1 MNISSISSN
10 DNISL
15 FLFSEI
21 NKKIFLLKKEWDNL
35 QSDLKNGRFVY
46 SDINTALTTPF
57 LHEFNE
63 LFINKHGYKYFEK
76 NLNTI
81 FKNYYVGR
89 GVVLGDSEP
98 KCKPHYQRFI
108 PDSNYIKSPNRF
120 SPKGK
125 DWLYLSICSPKVPS
139 SLTKIIS
146 CSKMECRVSNSD
158 SFYFCKFKSTKSN
171 KKIIDLTQSIDSTY
185 DSINNN
191 LNNEALRAVKKDV
204 ALKKENI
211 NSFEDIINN
220 CNELSKKKINELQ
233 IKHLVMSLSKMLSET
248 LFNPINTNDKD
259 LIYAPFHCIAQYFLS
274 LNYSGI
280 IYKST
285 VYNSAKNM
293 VLFDKTLAIPF
304 GLIMNIHV

>member
-146 CSKMECRVSNSD
+146 CSKMECMVSNSD

-220 CNELSKKKINELQ
+220 CNELSKKKKL
-233 IKHLVMSLSKMLSET
+233 
-248 LFNPINTNDKD
+248 TN
-259 LIYAPFHCIAQYFLS
+259 
-274 LNYSGI
+274 
-280 IYKST
+280 YK
-285 VYNSAKNM
+285 
-293 VLFDKTLAIPF
+293 
-304 GLIMNIHV
+304 